1 MSRRLSPNLRTAFK
15 ASCEGRFVA
24 LSHRAAFVGAGRR
37 ARASTA
43 VSRRKPHAASEQT
56 ANRVMLV
63 PDDRFSHVAGI
74 CADQAIPVEGTA

>member
-1 MSRRLSPNLRTAFK
+1 MSRRLAPNLRTAFK
-15 ASCEGRFVA
+15 ASFEGRFVA
-24 LSHRAAFVGAGRR
+24 LSHRAAFFGAGRR

-43 VSRRKPHAASEQT
+43 VSLPHAASEQT

-63 PDDRFSHVAGI
+63 RDDRFSHVAGI